1 MPPRKSYLPIRNIYR
16 GESSLGPRD
25 GWVGILEK
33 DPNLIHFVRWLR
45 SEIHGWGQS
54 GHPRTEGE
62 IGTELLDI
70 PDINVK
76 LNCCEIM

>member
-1 MPPRKSYLPIRNIYR
+1 MA
-16 GESSLGPRD
+16 G
-25 GWVGILEK
+25 
-33 DPNLIHFVRWLR
+33 
-45 SEIHGWGQS
+45 GQS